1 MLRIRSVAEAPDPR
15 EPGHAELE
23 LGQTIGRRARWGE
36 QVQVL
41 QKRADAARARH
52 ASVDVGFSIVERD
65 SSIGGGLLAGALA
78 YRMFV
83 LILPM
88 SLLIVSGLGL
98 YAAAADQSPATAARR
113 AGLHGLIGSE
123 VAQTA
128 GGRAR
133 WLVFILMIPAVLYAL
148 VALYRALAKVYAI
161 VWLGSGKGTRLA
173 PAGVAVLAGA
183 VIVQI
188 ASFEIVRWIR
198 RGVELGDL
206 AALLVYLVLIGGA
219 WLAVSLWLP
228 HGAVRWPALLPGAAL
243 FGSGLLLITVFNV
256 YVTTRLV
263 EGRENTYGALGIA
276 TALLFSLVL
285 VGRLIVV
292 SAELNA
298 SLSELRAARRHEDGQ
313 ALQRTR
319 PD

>member
-1 MLRIRSVAEAPDPR
+1 VAEVPDPR
-15 EPGHAELE
+15 EPEHAELE
-23 LGQTIGRRARWGE
+23 STIGRLARWGE
-36 QVQVL
+36 HVRIL
-41 QKRADAARARH
+41 QGRADEARARH
-52 ASVDVGFSIVERD
+52 SSVDLGFSIVERD

-83 LILPM
+83 LLLPT
-88 SLLIVSGLGL
+88 SLLLVSGLGL
-98 YAAAADQSPATAARR
+98 YAGAADQSPATAARR
-113 AGLHGLIGSE
+113 AGLHGVIGSE

-128 GGRAR
+128 VGRAR

-148 VALYRALAKVYAI
+148 VTLYRALAKIYAI
-161 VWLGSGKGTRLA
+161 IWLGSGKGTRVT

-183 VIVQI
+183 MVVQI

-198 RGVELGDL
+198 RGIELGDL
-206 AALLVYLVLIGGA
+206 AALLVYVVLIGGA

-228 HGAVRWPALLPGAAL
+228 HGTARWPALLPGAAL
-243 FGSGLLLITVFNV
+243 FGSGLLLVTVFNV

-263 EGRENTYGALGIA
+263 EGRANTYGALGIA

-298 SLSELRAARRHEDGQ
+298 SLSELRAAGR
-313 ALQRTR
+313 ASS
-319 PD
+319 P